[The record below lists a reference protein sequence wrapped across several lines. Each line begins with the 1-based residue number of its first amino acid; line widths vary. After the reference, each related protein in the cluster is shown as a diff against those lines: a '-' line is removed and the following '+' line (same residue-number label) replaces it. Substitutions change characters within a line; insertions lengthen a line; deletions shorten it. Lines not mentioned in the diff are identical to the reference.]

1 MDQFWSST
9 GWSPRRDS
17 HFHDRKKVGW
27 SFVKVN
33 DREQSEAVIWK
44 HSKQSQMWN
53 LKCLCQF
60 SYATTRAICFF
71 QIPGAFETSFLGK
84 AKLWYNQ
91 LCIIDDEFF
100 FFWKNHIW
108 TIYTFSLS
116 DKTVNPNIFCRYLNW
131 CDIVRFPDLHGMMTQ
146 AKVLHSRSTWTAE
159 IFCICSCVLVYLY
172 LRICICVKRFQGQ
185 ATFAFMQRN
194 AKEDST
200 DC

>member
-1 MDQFWSST
+1 MTENNLRQWYENIQN
-9 GWSPRRDS
+9 SPRCETWNA
-17 HFHDRKKVGW
+17 FV
-27 SFVKVN
+27 SFP
-33 DREQSEAVIWK
+33 
-44 HSKQSQMWN
+44 
-53 LKCLCQF
+53 
-60 SYATTRAICFF
+60 TRGICFF
-71 QIPGAFETSFLGK
+71 QILPFWEKQNYDITNKNNWWWNFL
-84 AKLWYNQ
+84 
-91 LCIIDDEFF
+91 FF
-100 FFWKNHIW
+100 IFLFIEKNHFW

-116 DKTVNPNIFCRYLNW
+116 DKTVNTNIFCIW
-131 CDIVRFPDLHGMMTQ
+131 TGVMTQ